1 MIDDSWSD
9 EDRRRITWTCKDCGV
24 TTDANLRDGT
34 WHTCSGRA
42 TLPRG
47 AQPAEQA
54 SYDDGPRWPPTPPDT
69 GLSPADGPFTDQT
82 LTVMASASQEQA
94 SGEASPTRGLSSQ
107 DLRLAHFYDERAIL
121 TVPASVAAECGH
133 ATTTRWVT
141 ATGEWCSDCY
151 ALACRVLRGRP

>member
-94 SGEASPTRGLSSQ
+94 SGETSPTRGPL
-107 DLRLAHFYDERAIL
+107 L
-121 TVPASVAAECGH
+121 
-133 ATTTRWVT
+133 
-141 ATGEWCSDCY
+141 
-151 ALACRVLRGRP
+151 ALAVEFLNRNFSPWTFDGSEPVAEELEELLRSVRDA